1 MDTLI
6 TESGRYCMALN
17 ELITYLCK
25 ELQLPT
31 LAKRYGDLS
40 AVASKESWQ
49 YAEFLY
55 EALKCESEGK
65 AERSRTVLTKMAG
78 FPTIKTLEQFD
89 FDFTV
94 GVNRRQIEELSNLGF
109 IKRNEN
115 IILLGQSGVGKTHLA
130 IALAHKAVQHRYKVR
145 FTTTADLLMQL
156 SNAKKNKRYE
166 SFIKQ
171 TIMSPSLL
179 IIDEIGYFPM
189 TKEDAHH
196 FFQVI
201 SKRYERG
208 ATIVTSNLV
217 FSQWSGIFAND
228 KVVTTAILDRLLHH
242 SHIINIQGN
251 SYRLKEKKEAGL
263 QDFDSFKV
271 GKKKRSSEPS
281 DEPVA

>member
-1 MDTLI
+1 
-6 TESGRYCMALN
+6 MALN
-17 ELITYLCK
+17 AQIEQLCRELNLN
-25 ELQLPT
+25 T
-31 LAKRYGDLS
+31 LLKRHHDLS
-40 AVASKESWQ
+40 SRAAKENWQ
-49 YAEFLY
+49 YGEFLC
-55 EALKCESEGK
+55 EALKSEAEGK
-65 AERSRTVLTKMAG
+65 AERSRNVLTKMAA

-94 GVNRRQIEELSNLGF
+94 GVNRRQIEELSHLGF
-109 IKRNEN
+109 VKRNEN

-145 FTTTADLLMQL
+145 FTTTADLLMQM
-156 SNAKKNKRYE
+156 SNAKKQKRYE
-166 SFIKQ
+166 QFIKQ
-171 TIMSPSLL
+171 TVMAPSLL
-179 IIDEIGYFPM
+179 VIDEIGYFPM
-189 TKEDAHH
+189 SKEDAHH
-196 FFQVI
+196 FFQAI

-217 FSQWSGIFAND
+217 FSQWAGVFAND

-263 QDFDSFKV
+263 FDSDIYKTK
-271 GKKKRSSEPS
+271 GKKRSTETS

>member
-1 MDTLI
+1 
-6 TESGRYCMALN
+6 MALN
-17 ELITYLCK
+17 ESIDQLCK

-40 AVASKESWQ
+40 AIASKESWQ

-263 QDFDSFKV
+263 QEMDLFKI
-271 GKKKRSSEPS
+271 GKKKRSSESS